1 MREYIER
8 LTASGDLRI
17 VRREV
22 DPAFEL
28 PGVIWQSQR
37 ESDAAILFENVKGT
51 RFPVVSNV
59 YGSHRRLCDV
69 IGASSDG
76 FCKRWLELTSQKT
89 APGADYTQVVP
100 MPADLQHGKLS
111 DLPQIRYFERDAGA
125 YLTAGVFLAREPD
138 SGIPNLS
145 FSRSMMVSDNELR
158 IRLAPPHD
166 LTKYQA
172 KAEQRNAALE
182 VAILLGPPPEVFLAA
197 CASVPYDA
205 DELGIAAQIRRRP
218 LPMRPCKSI
227 DLMVP
232 AETEIVIE
240 GRILPNVRRPEGPF
254 GEFLGYYVGAGPNH
268 VFEILDVSW
277 RRNAVFHSLLCG
289 YAEDLRGLEISF
301 ASRVYRHLVSD
312 LPGILDV
319 SCNPSP
325 LHTIVK
331 IRPQYEGHA
340 QHVILKTFSAHLQY
354 NKVCIVVDED
364 VDIHDFNDVWW
375 AVMTRCRVDCK
386 MMVISD
392 IPGFHRDPARVHWG
406 RLGIDATK
414 PYGLEKEFDRK
425 QIPGAAR
432 LNLRDYL
439 VK

>member
-1 MREYIER
+1 
-8 LTASGDLRI
+8 
-17 VRREV
+17 
-22 DPAFEL
+22 
-28 PGVIWQSQR
+28 
-37 ESDAAILFENVKGT
+37 
-51 RFPVVSNV
+51 
-59 YGSHRRLCDV
+59 
-69 IGASSDG
+69 
-76 FCKRWLELTSQKT
+76 
-89 APGADYTQVVP
+89 
-100 MPADLQHGKLS
+100 
-111 DLPQIRYFERDAGA
+111 
-125 YLTAGVFLAREPD
+125 
-138 SGIPNLS
+138 
-145 FSRSMMVSDNELR
+145 
-158 IRLAPPHD
+158 
-166 LTKYQA
+166 
-172 KAEQRNAALE
+172 
-182 VAILLGPPPEVFLAA
+182 VFLAA

-340 QHVILKTFSAHLQY
+340 QQVILKTFSAHLQY